1 MVTPADDPHPS
12 IESHLLPD
20 SLVDEPSY
28 GPSLLKKQ
36 RKVAKPSKSSS
47 NAAGILESPTSMG
60 KNAVG
65 MVEEMS
71 EEIDWDSLTFS
82 LTPTDTMYLTETT
95 ATEPWMPGSL
105 RPYGPIQ
112 MSPAAGVL
120 NYGQGLFEGMKAY
133 RTSKGR
139 VVFFRPEE
147 NARRMQRG
155 ADRLKMP
162 PVPESVFIDAVEQ
175 CVQANLKWL
184 PPTGKGAM
192 YVRPLLMGSGPILGV
207 APAPSYTFLVY
218 VTPVG
223 PYFKGGVTAI
233 DLLIS
238 EEHHRAAPGG
248 SGGVKAIGNYAPGM
262 MPSRKAKKAGYAE
275 VIYLD
280 AETHSFVEEVGAA
293 NFFCVKDGVLYT
305 PELTGTILPG
315 ITRNSIIELARHNG
329 IEVVET
335 KVEATFAMT
344 ADEAFCCGTAAVIS
358 PIGSITKGETKA
370 TYGDGMPG
378 EITQRLYNQLVG
390 IQSEEEEDIFGWL
403 HEVPR

>member
-1 MVTPADDPHPS
+1 
-12 IESHLLPD
+12 
-20 SLVDEPSY
+20 
-28 GPSLLKKQ
+28 
-36 RKVAKPSKSSS
+36 
-47 NAAGILESPTSMG
+47 
-60 KNAVG
+60 
-65 MVEEMS
+65 MS
-71 EEIDWDSLTFS
+71 EEIDWDSMTFS
-82 LTPTDTMYLTETT
+82 LTPTDTMYITETGID
-95 ATEPWMPGSL
+95 EPWMPGNL
-105 RPYGPIQ
+105 VPYGDMKI
-112 MSPAAGVL
+112 SPAAGVL

-155 ADRLKMP
+155 ADRLRMP

-175 CVQANLKWL
+175 CVQQNIRWL
-184 PPTGKGAM
+184 PPTGRGAM
-192 YVRPLLMGSGPILGV
+192 YVRPLLMGSGAVLGV
-207 APAPSYTFLVY
+207 APAPSYRFLVY

-233 DLLIS
+233 NLVIS

-262 MPSRKAKKAGYAE
+262 MPSNKAKSKGYAE

-280 AETHSFVEEVGAA
+280 AETHTSIEEVGAA

-315 ITRNSIIELARHNG
+315 ITRNSLIKLARHNG
-329 IEVVET
+329 IEVHET
-335 KVEATFAMT
+335 KVTAEFAMG

-358 PIGSITKGETKA
+358 PIGSITKGDVKA
-370 TYGDGMPG
+370 VYGNGSPG
-378 EITQRLYNQLVG
+378 EMTTILYNKLVG
-390 IQSEEEEDIFGWL
+390 IQNETEEDIFGWL
-403 HEVPR
+403 HEIPM

>member
-1 MVTPADDPHPS
+1 
-12 IESHLLPD
+12 
-20 SLVDEPSY
+20 
-28 GPSLLKKQ
+28 
-36 RKVAKPSKSSS
+36 
-47 NAAGILESPTSMG
+47 
-60 KNAVG
+60 
-65 MVEEMS
+65 MS

-82 LTPTDTMYLTETT
+82 LTPTDTMYITET
-95 ATEPWMPGSL
+95 AIDEPWKPGDL
-105 RPYGPIQ
+105 MPYGDMKI
-112 MSPAAGVL
+112 SPAAGVL

-133 RTSKGR
+133 RTSKDR

-162 PVPESVFIDAVEQ
+162 PVPESIFIDAVEQ
-175 CVQANLKWL
+175 CVQENLRWL
-184 PPTGKGAM
+184 PPTGRGAM
-192 YVRPLLMGSGPILGV
+192 YVRPLLMGSGAVLGV
-207 APAPSYTFLVY
+207 SPAPSYRFLVY

-233 DLLIS
+233 DLVIS

-262 MPSRKAKKAGYAE
+262 MPSKKAKAEGYAE

-280 AETHSFVEEVGAA
+280 AETHTCIEEVGAA

-315 ITRNSIIELARHNG
+315 ITRDSLIKLARHNG
-329 IEVVET
+329 IEVHET
-335 KVEATFAMT
+335 KVTAEFAMQ

-370 TYGDGMPG
+370 KYGNGNPG
-378 EITQRLYNQLVG
+378 KMTTMLYNQLVG
-390 IQSEEEEDIFGWL
+390 IQNETEEDIFGWL
-403 HEVPR
+403 HEVPL

>member
-1 MVTPADDPHPS
+1 
-12 IESHLLPD
+12 
-20 SLVDEPSY
+20 
-28 GPSLLKKQ
+28 
-36 RKVAKPSKSSS
+36 
-47 NAAGILESPTSMG
+47 
-60 KNAVG
+60 
-65 MVEEMS
+65 MS

-82 LTPTDTMYLTETT
+82 LTPTDTMYITETSIN
-95 ATEPWMPGSL
+95 EPWKPGDL
-105 RPYGPIQ
+105 MPYGDMKI
-112 MSPAAGVL
+112 SPAAGVL

-133 RTSKGR
+133 RTSKDR

-162 PVPESVFIDAVEQ
+162 PVPESIFIDAVEQ
-175 CVQANLKWL
+175 CVQQNLRWL
-184 PPTGKGAM
+184 PPTGRGAM
-192 YVRPLLMGSGPILGV
+192 YVRPLLMGSGAVLGV
-207 APAPSYTFLVY
+207 SPAPSYRFLVY

-233 DLLIS
+233 DLVIS

-262 MPSRKAKKAGYAE
+262 MPSKKAKAEGYAE

-280 AETHSFVEEVGAA
+280 AETHTCIEEVGAA

-315 ITRNSIIELARHNG
+315 ITRDSLIKLARHNG
-329 IEVVET
+329 IEVHET
-335 KVEATFAMT
+335 KVTAEFAMQ

-370 TYGDGMPG
+370 KYGDGEPG
-378 EITQRLYNQLVG
+378 KMTKLLYNQLVG
-390 IQSEEEEDIFGWL
+390 IQNETNEDIFGWL
-403 HEVPR
+403 HEVPL

>member
-1 MVTPADDPHPS
+1 M
-12 IESHLLPD
+12 
-20 SLVDEPSY
+20 
-28 GPSLLKKQ
+28 
-36 RKVAKPSKSSS
+36 
-47 NAAGILESPTSMG
+47 LESLIYMAR
-60 KNAVG
+60 NAVG
-65 MVEEMS
+65 RGNEMS
-71 EEIDWDSLTFS
+71 EDIDWDSLTFS
-82 LTPTDTMYLTETT
+82 LTPTDTMYLTETS
-95 ATEPWMPGSL
+95 ADDPWMPGSL
-105 RPYGPIQ
+105 RPYGPIP
-112 MSPAAGVL
+112 MSPAAGVI
-120 NYGQGLFEGMKAY
+120 NYGQGLFEGMKAFQ
-133 RTSKGR
+133 TSTGR

-192 YVRPLLMGSGPILGV
+192 YVRSLLMGSGPILGV

-223 PYFKGGVTAI
+223 PYFKGGVSAI

-238 EEHHRAAPGG
+238 EDHHRAAPGG

-262 MPSRKAKKAGYAE
+262 MPSKNAKAAGYAE

-280 AETHSFVEEVGAA
+280 AETRSYVEEVGAA
-293 NFFCVKDGVLYT
+293 NFFCVKEGVLYT

-315 ITRNSIIELARHNG
+315 ITRKSIIELARHHG

-335 KVEATFAMT
+335 KVEAAFAMD
-344 ADEAFCCGTAAVIS
+344 ADEAFLLRYSCCHF
-358 PIGSITKGETKA
+358 PNCSITKGDTKA
-370 TYGDGMPG
+370 TYGDGSPG
-378 EITQRLYNQLVG
+378 PITQKLYGQLVG
-390 IQSEEEEDIFGWL
+390 IQNEEQEDIFGWL
-403 HEVPR
+403 HEVPV